1 MTFKQEYA
9 LESLWH
15 EIRHAQAVGWKNLR
29 NKTPLKRDSMETI
42 NQFCARHSYKGFVQS
57 LGGKAFNTKEI
68 IERGYGYGRFVSNF
82 QNLLKHINV
91 TQTEAHTHFKDIIL
105 KTPYEE
111 IYGEIVKYV
120 QVKSKY
126 DLKTTKELVKSMI
139 EKPSKAFTDELQK
152 MKRVTGV

>member
-1 MTFKQEYA
+1 M
-9 LESLWH
+9 
-15 EIRHAQAVGWKNLR
+15 
-29 NKTPLKRDSMETI
+29 
-42 NQFCARHSYKGFVQS
+42 
-57 LGGKAFNTKEI
+57 
-68 IERGYGYGRFVSNF
+68 
-82 QNLLKHINV
+82 KHINV
-91 TQTEAHTHFKDIIL
+91 TQAEAHAHFKDIIL